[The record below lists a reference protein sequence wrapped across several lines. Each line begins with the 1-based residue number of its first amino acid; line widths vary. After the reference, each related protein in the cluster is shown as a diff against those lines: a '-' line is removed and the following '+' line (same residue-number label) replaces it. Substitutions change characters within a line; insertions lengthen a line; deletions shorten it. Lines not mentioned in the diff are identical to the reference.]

1 MFKCNNDNQINT
13 GRSNDSK
20 ELKKILLKDYQ
31 KRWDYQKINNYK
43 NTIIEGKFKFCAFNE
58 TLSLEASGLT
68 HKNPFFLTVP

>member
-31 KRWDYQKINNYK
+31 KSWNYQKINNYK
-43 NTIIEGKFKFCAFNE
+43 NTIII
-58 TLSLEASGLT
+58 
-68 HKNPFFLTVP
+68 